1 MKIDIKYSRKFQ
13 PHRTS
18 VSFSYIPEGIGFSR
32 SAQRFHGILLIG
44 VTRSQASF
52 KKTGNRPQCA
62 KSASLRN
69 IFRFTV
75 HDRNFLVAMTAPDED
90 WAAEVDEQERQI
102 SGEVSYCRR
111 G

>member
-13 PHRTS
+13 PDKTS

-62 KSASLRN
+62 RYASVRN
-69 IFRFTV
+69 IFRFPV
-75 HDRNFLVAMTAPDED
+75 HDRNFLVAMTTADED

-102 SGEVSYCRR
+102 SGEVSYCR
-111 G
+111 GG

>member
-13 PHRTS
+13 PDRTS

-44 VTRSQASF
+44 VTGSQASF
-52 KKTGNRPQCA
+52 KKTGNRPQFA
-62 KSASLRN
+62 KLASLRN

-75 HDRNFLVAMTAPDED
+75 HDRNFLVVMTTADED